1 MLPSPF
7 PHEIAFSSFS
17 IAGCPDI
24 NELLCRLHP
33 DEQSIAEKMT
43 SASRKVSFAAGR
55 LAAKLAL
62 QRLGLSFSSQPVIRG
77 PRGEPIWPELTVGS
91 ISHTVDTSRRF
102 HQAVAAVALSKNFQ
116 ALGVDVE
123 FYSRQI
129 KCSITRHICLA
140 EEQDWVNSNP
150 ESAPARLL
158 EIFSAK
164 ECIYKAVYQAHAA
177 SLGFKQALLVW
188 DEGKSSFTTKI
199 ISEQSELS
207 NIQCSPVRVIRTG
220 DALVSGVFISRN

>member
-7 PHEIAFSSFS
+7 PDEIAFSSFS
-17 IAGCPDI
+17 VADCQNVD
-24 NELLCRLHP
+24 ELLCGLHP
-33 DEQSIAEKMT
+33 DEQSIAAKMT
-43 SASRKVSFAAGR
+43 SASRQVSFAAGR

-62 QRLGLSFSSQPVIRG
+62 RQLALSFSSQPILRG
-77 PRGEPIWPELTVGS
+77 PRGEPIWPKLAVGS

-116 ALGVDVE
+116 GLGVDVE

-129 KCSITRHICLA
+129 KSNITRHICLA
-140 EEQDWVNSNP
+140 QEQDWVNSNP

-188 DEGKSSFTTKI
+188 DEGKSSFMTKI
-199 ISEQSELS
+199 VSGQRDLP
-207 NIQCSPVRVIRTG
+207 NIQCSPVRVLRTG